1 MSRVSEFVLQRLQIF
16 FSFSYIED
24 GGGGGGGGTR
34 GDGGGGGGGV
44 GGFSDLVSELF

>member
-1 MSRVSEFVLQRLQIF
+1 MNLFYKDSKYF

-24 GGGGGGGGTR
+24 GGGGGGGGGGGLR
-34 GDGGGGGGGV
+34 GGIEGGGGWL